1 MIFSTESELADSILN
16 STDSIRRK
24 TDPNAPDGERFLH
37 CDDPIQAVMV
47 LLRTG
52 SHYLARAGAIVDWFL
67 EKSIYHK
74 PTRGFIYFQK
84 LITKRVIRK
93 KKKGMTPYVCL

>member
-47 LLRTG
+47 LVRTG
-52 SHYLARAGAIVDWFL
+52 SHYLARAGAIVHWR
-67 EKSIYHK
+67 ERQSRSEVSQV
-74 PTRGFIYFQK
+74 RGY
-84 LITKRVIRK
+84 TS
-93 KKKGMTPYVCL
+93 